1 MEPLKPGR
9 YRHYK
14 GKDYQ
19 VIGTAKHSETLENL
33 VLYQPLY
40 GQAEYWVR
48 PRAMFSEHLKVD
60 GKTIERFRYIGP

>member
-33 VLYQPLY
+33 VLYRPLY
-40 GQAEYWVR
+40 GEAGYWVR
-48 PRAMFSEHLKVD
+48 PIAMFSELLKVD